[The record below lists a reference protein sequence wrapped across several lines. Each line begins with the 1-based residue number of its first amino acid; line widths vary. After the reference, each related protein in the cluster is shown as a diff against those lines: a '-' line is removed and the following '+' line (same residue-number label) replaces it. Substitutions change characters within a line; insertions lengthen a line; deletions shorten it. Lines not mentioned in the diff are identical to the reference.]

1 LYWLNNRKNL
11 KVKMLNLYYI
21 YIKESWGYGGLERGG
36 GIRWVCY
43 LACTNLGFRGVVG
56 EVHVWVHG

>member
-1 LYWLNNRKNL
+1 
-11 KVKMLNLYYI
+11 MLNLYYI